1 MKKLI
6 KGKFSG
12 TVLLGV
18 LFFAAGCGSRE
29 EDSPPNYV
37 VNRVQ
42 TGTTAG
48 DTKAAGD
55 LADKEADR
63 VPTGGLSIIQED
75 IAGANGKD
83 TEGGAEGGDAYGE
96 DNNQEREEQ
105 EDQVGQ
111 ENQGNQEEA
120 AVHVSDADC
129 DPFGITASGSRYQY
143 NLFRGLV

>member
-48 DTKAAGD
+48 DTKVVGD

-75 IAGANGKD
+75 IAGAKIGR
-83 TEGGAEGGDAYGE
+83 A
-96 DNNQEREEQ
+96 
-105 EDQVGQ
+105 
-111 ENQGNQEEA
+111 
-120 AVHVSDADC
+120 HV
-129 DPFGITASGSRYQY
+129 
-143 NLFRGLV
+143 

>member
-42 TGTTAG
+42 TGTNSLQISSRAAKILCVRVICALSLHTTMSRSIRFPFHIFAHIRNKTATPFSVFYLCYG
-48 DTKAAGD
+48 KAPA
-55 LADKEADR
+55 LTAQIKTFP
-63 VPTGGLSIIQED
+63 VIPSISPYSII
-75 IAGANGKD
+75 
-83 TEGGAEGGDAYGE
+83 
-96 DNNQEREEQ
+96 
-105 EDQVGQ
+105 
-111 ENQGNQEEA
+111 
-120 AVHVSDADC
+120 
-129 DPFGITASGSRYQY
+129 TA
-143 NLFRGLV
+143 L